1 MTREEIFA
9 QLNIIFRKIF
19 DDESIVLNDSTS
31 SADIEDWDSLAQINI
46 ITSVQEKFGV
56 KFNILELSVVKNV
69 GELADMVL
77 QKVNA

>member
-19 DDESIVLNDSTS
+19 DDESIVLTDSTS

-46 ITSVQEKFGV
+46 ITAVQEKFGA
-56 KFNILELSVVKNV
+56 KFNILELNSVKNV
-69 GELADMVL
+69 GELADML
-77 QKVNA
+77 LRKVNA

>member
-9 QLNIIFRKIF
+9 ELNVIFRKIF
-19 DDESIVLNDSTS
+19 DDESIVLTDSTS

-46 ITSVQEKFGV
+46 ITSVQEKFGA
-56 KFNILELSVVKNV
+56 KFNILELNAVKNV